1 MANANELADMGA
13 VELKV
18 LMDSHKVSPVEVLE
32 ACISRIEQYNP
43 KINAFCA
50 TSFER
55 ARQEARA
62 VEKAIAR
69 GEPRGLLSGLPIGV
83 KDLEETEGLL
93 TTYGSPLFRANLP
106 GQDNEL
112 VRRIRAAGAIV
123 VGKTNVPEMGAG
135 ANTRNPVWGATG
147 NPFNPSLNA
156 GGSSGGAAAA
166 LAANMVPLCSGSD
179 TGGSLRIPAAKCGVV
194 GLRTSPGLV
203 PSERKLLGWTPIS
216 VVGPMGRNVADTWLQ
231 LAATAGVAPNDPLS
245 YNFAMTPS
253 MEGLPAVDLSRLRVG
268 YTEDFGV
275 CDVDND
281 IRQVF
286 RDKIASLRHVF
297 ASCEEIEVDMQHAHR
312 CFDVVRAE
320 AFVGSLQAAYESDP
334 DSLGPNPRA
343 NYEMGI
349 QMSLR
354 DCVWASAEQTRI
366 FRRFQKL
373 FDQYD
378 LILSPTTPVS
388 AFPWE
393 QPYLDRINGVPLEN
407 YYRWLALTY
416 VVTLATNPALS
427 MPMGLDH
434 LRMPFGMQVIG
445 KFRGDLELLLAAHA
459 LEAYCQNVPELQRP
473 RPDLNALALSKVD
486 LWTPVTHPPL
496 SAELH
501 ESVADGRPAV

>member
-1 MANANELADMGA
+1 MNNHDELADKSA
-13 VELKV
+13 VQLKT
-18 LMDSHKVSPVEVLE
+18 LLDSRQVSPTEVLE
-32 ACISRIEQYNP
+32 ACISRIETFNP

-55 ARQEARA
+55 AREEARA
-62 VEKAIAR
+62 TEQAIMR
-69 GEPRGLLSGLPIGV
+69 GEQRGLLSGLPIGI

-93 TTYGSPLFRANLP
+93 TTYGSPLFRSNVPA
-106 GQDNEL
+106 QDNEL
-112 VRRIRAAGAIV
+112 VRRLRKAGAIV

-216 VVGPMGRNVADTWLQ
+216 VVGPMGRDVADTWLQ
-231 LAATAGVAPNDPLS
+231 LAATAGLAPNDPLS
-245 YNFAMTPS
+245 YEFAMSPS
-253 MEGLPAVDLSRLRVG
+253 MDSSQPVDLSRLRFG
-268 YTEDFGV
+268 YTEDFGI
-275 CDVDND
+275 CEVDDD
-281 IRQVF
+281 IRRVF
-286 RDKIASLRHVF
+286 RSKIASLKGMF
-297 ASCEEIEVDMQHAHR
+297 ASCEEIEVDMQHAHQ

-320 AFVGSLQAAYESDP
+320 AFVGSLQAAYEKDP

-343 NYEMGI
+343 NYEMGAR
-349 QMSLR
+349 MSLK
-354 DCVWASAEQTRI
+354 DCVWAGGEQTRI

-373 FDQYD
+373 FSRYD

-393 QPYLDRINGVPLEN
+393 QPYLERVNGVELEN

-427 MPMGLDH
+427 MPMGVDH
-434 LRMPFGMQVIG
+434 LGMPFGMQVIG
-445 KFRGDLELLLAAHA
+445 KFRGDLELLLAARA
-459 LEAYCQNVPELQRP
+459 IESYCETT
-473 RPDLNALALSKVD
+473 PDLRRPVPDMAALARSEVD
-486 LWTPVTHPPL
+486 LWAPVTHPPL
-496 SAELH
+496 AAEH
-501 ESVADGRPAV
+501 FAVASGDRPAV

>member
-1 MANANELADMGA
+1 MHTRNELADKGA
-13 VELKV
+13 VELKA
-18 LMDSHKVSPVEVLE
+18 LIDTREVSPTEVLE
-32 ACISRIEQYNP
+32 ACIARIEQYNP

-55 ARQEARA
+55 ARQEARQT
-62 VEKAIAR
+62 EQAIQR
-69 GEPRGLLSGLPIGV
+69 GDERGLLSGLPIGI

-93 TTYGSPLFRANLP
+93 TTYGSPLFRSNVP
-106 GQDNEL
+106 SQDNEL
-112 VRRIRAAGAIV
+112 VRRLRKAGAIV

-147 NPFNPSLNA
+147 NPFNPRLNA

-179 TGGSLRIPAAKCGVV
+179 TGGSLRIPAAKCGIV

-216 VVGPMGRNVADTWLQ
+216 VVGPMGRDVADTWLQ

-245 YNFAMTPS
+245 YDFHM
-253 MEGLPAVDLSRLRVG
+253 PASIESLRPADLSRLRVG
-268 YTEDFGV
+268 YTEDFGI
-275 CDVDND
+275 CAVDDD
-281 IRQVF
+281 IRRVF
-286 RDKIASLRHVF
+286 RKKIASLKGVF

-320 AFVGSLQAAYESDP
+320 AFVGSLQAAYDKDP

-343 NYEMGI
+343 NYEMGAR
-349 QMSLR
+349 MSLK
-354 DCVWASAEQTRI
+354 DCVWANGEQTRI

-373 FDQYD
+373 FERYD

-393 QPYLDRINGVPLEN
+393 QPYLHSVNGVELEN

-434 LRMPFGMQVIG
+434 MNMPFGMQVIG
-445 KFRGDLELLLAAHA
+445 KFRGDLELLIAARA
-459 LEAYCQNVPELQRP
+459 LEAHCNGTVELSRP
-473 RPDLNALALSKVD
+473 KPDLNALKTSEINLLS
-486 LWTPVTHPPL
+486 PVTHPALPFEHN
-496 SAELH
+496 SGQAEGL
-501 ESVADGRPAV
+501 PAV